1 MGAAVTARFLVSVVL
16 SSVWLPIAAAPQIPS
31 KAATR
36 FLTTDAA
43 VNDYGPCF
51 SPDGLSV
58 LFSRRVDGSTTS
70 QLFTVPSSGGQATNL
85 VKSGIAV
92 SATRPN
98 WSPRNNLI
106 AFTGISPDDKY
117 TIWLVNAD
125 GTAPRKLDVAGVSD
139 RVYYPS
145 WYPDGSH
152 LAVLDG
158 GERVIK
164 KVNREALT
172 AVTLTDPRAVFTGM
186 PSVSPDGKWIAF
198 AGQKNVGQ
206 RYDQTKNSIWLLT
219 EDRRVRLLEPSQAQ
233 GRTPSWSP
241 DGEWLAFESNRGSAD
256 PSLYAAFIIARDGT
270 GLRQITSYDLNA
282 NHPVWSPD
290 GRRLAFSARHTKGS
304 NRTGIAIVDLP
315 SSRDARRLIH

>member
-1 MGAAVTARFLVSVVL
+1 MDASV
-16 SSVWLPIAAAPQIPS
+16 I
-31 KAATR
+31 
-36 FLTTDAA
+36 
-43 VNDYGPCF
+43 DYGPCF

-58 LFSRRVDGSTTS
+58 LFSRRAEGSTAS
-70 QLFTVPSSGGQATNL
+70 HLFTVPSKGGQAINL
-85 VKSGIAV
+85 VKSGTAV
-92 SATRPN
+92 SATRAS

-117 TIWLVNAD
+117 TTWLVNPD
-125 GTAPRKLDVAGVSD
+125 GTSPRQLNVAGVSD

-145 WYPDGSH
+145 WYPDGVG
-152 LAVLDG
+152 LAVLDA

-164 KVNREALT
+164 KVNRETLT
-172 AVTLTDPRAVFTGM
+172 AVTLTDPKEVFTGM

-206 RYDQTKNSIWLLT
+206 RYDETKNSIWLLS
-219 EDRRVRLLEPSQAQ
+219 EDRHVRPLEPSQPQ

-241 DGEWLAFESNRGSAD
+241 DGNWLAFESNRGSDD
-256 PSLYAAFIIARDGT
+256 PLLYAAFIIARDGT

-282 NHPVWSPD
+282 NHPVWAPD
-290 GRRLAFSARHTKGS
+290 GRRLVFSARHTKGS

-315 SSRDARRLIH
+315 R